1 MNDLSPV
8 KSVWVIEFY
17 FILNLF
23 GELITF
29 FQVVQAV
36 SNQLVSISLMGFV
49 GMLLF
54 KRVRTL
60 AEVLMAAIFV

>member
-23 GELITF
+23 EELITF

-49 GMLLF
+49 GMFLF